1 MYATMPAIKGLLLTA
16 AFSYGA
22 YKDIR
27 TGELPDIVPIV
38 ILLTGF
44 IGFSPMDSI
53 LGLLAAGLPFLIAAY
68 MGGMGG
74 GDIRL
79 MAASGF
85 ALGLWGG
92 ILQTVIGLSIALLF
106 AAVHKKTRRHDA
118 LPLVPFLGVGG
129 VIVYLMITIFGG

>member
-1 MYATMPAIKGLLLTA
+1 MYATMPAIKGLLLAA

-22 YKDIR
+22 FKDVR
-27 TGELPDIVPIV
+27 TRELPDTVPIA
-38 ILLTGF
+38 ILLSGF
-44 IGFSPMDSI
+44 IGFSPLDSM

-74 GDIRL
+74 GDVRL

-92 ILQTVIGLSIALLF
+92 ILQIIIGLSVTLLF
-106 AAVHKKTRRHDA
+106 AAVSKKARRHDA
-118 LPLVPFLGVGG
+118 LPLVPFLGAGG
-129 VIVYLMITIFGG
+129 FAAYLMITIFGG